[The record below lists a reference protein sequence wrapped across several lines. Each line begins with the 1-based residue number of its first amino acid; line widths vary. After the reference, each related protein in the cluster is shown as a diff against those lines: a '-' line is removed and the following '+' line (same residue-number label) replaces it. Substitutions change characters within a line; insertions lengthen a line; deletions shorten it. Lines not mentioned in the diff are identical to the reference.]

1 MTAPI
6 SRFSLI
12 QFPLSCLISRV
23 VKPACLAVYHLRAL
37 PHLQV
42 AYCVAASSILNVSKS
57 QWNKSH
63 AGCGCRR
70 GRLLTTINFRYVH
83 KNHKFESSLMGSSD
97 AVEPY
102 AGGYTYHQIIL
113 IVSAVTTT
121 LCLIFSVS
129 LASVHLSNWVKPK
142 EQKQ

>member
-1 MTAPI
+1 MSLNFTGINVTQTLDTAEDTCILPAF
-6 SRFSLI
+6 FST
-12 QFPLSCLISRV
+12 
-23 VKPACLAVYHLRAL
+23 
-37 PHLQV
+37 
-42 AYCVAASSILNVSKS
+42 
-57 QWNKSH
+57 SH
-63 AGCGCRR
+63 MKFNMRS
-70 GRLLTTINFRYVH
+70 LLMEGLDKT
-83 KNHKFESSLMGSSD
+83 
-97 AVEPY
+97 EPY

>member
-1 MTAPI
+1 M
-6 SRFSLI
+6 SLS
-12 QFPLSCLISRV
+12 LSGINLTQAADVDVDVCS
-23 VKPACLAVYHLRAL
+23 L
-37 PHLQV
+37 PSV
-42 AYCVAASSILNVSKS
+42 FGTS
-57 QWNKSH
+57 NKN
-63 AGCGCRR
+63 RK
-70 GRLLTTINFRYVH
+70 V
-83 KNHKFESSLMGSSD
+83 ESSLMGSSD